1 MACKEVVLFFV
12 PQAIVNNLLCH
23 FRFQIFM
30 VFIHEY
36 ICLSIKTLQDLL
48 KPRMHL
54 FFYLQSI
61 NIFRRRLKLI
71 TLYNS
76 VKIKVEQIYCTFY
89 TLNPFLVEK
98 SDCVGKYVPFTSKS
112 LIENRYNDLLS
123 NKSGTRPVRV
133 FLYPYTRFI
142 YTFCNGSSHSLF
154 LRQQNQNTVRINNGL
169 SYLLS

>member
-1 MACKEVVLFFV
+1 MSFN
-12 PQAIVNNLLCH
+12 QNLT
-23 FRFQIFM
+23 RF
-30 VFIHEY
+30 
-36 ICLSIKTLQDLL
+36 IKTQDAS
-48 KPRMHL
+48 

-89 TLNPFLVEK
+89 TIYTKPLFSRKK